1 MMNHFMI
8 LAVLLPLRTCYTT
21 YSQEES
27 IVFPVTYL
35 NISKDLALQRLLV
48 EWDIDKSAHD
58 AELAMS
64 FEIQVRRTDET
75 STMWTA
81 FHNTTLDKSGKP
93 LHWIWDSDIPLE
105 CMTHTVRI
113 RSKAEASK
121 IWSQWSLWETVLG
134 LDTSNNS
141 GPQIFPNE
149 KIVEEGSDITLCCIG
164 RKGQILKEFFLAP
177 AVHVFSHTDSQ
188 VRLLTVKNVS
198 HQGVPHITVYCQE
211 SCNEEQCYDHAVF
224 FVGKSPDAPSD
235 FSCQTQDMRTVTCT
249 WSQGGDTYLYG
260 CHSPKYTLYEEFSQ
274 KKVPCTVSCS
284 EQCSCSWD
292 IGQQKILNITVTV
305 ENPLGKK
312 TATDVFD
319 VTHRIYPAAPSQ
331 LWEECTDTKITL
343 YWKHQNKGIEL
354 FCQTEVLLPDGKVE
368 LHNSSDTHLHYA
380 SQSITLDGLQP
391 YTEYTTRVHCGAAKH
406 FWRWSE
412 WSEAQTIRT
421 NEAIPSGKL
430 DIWREIT
437 PVQGG
442 RNVTLF
448 WKQAPSFQA
457 NGENISYEV
466 TWGKVEDGSKSE
478 SISFSSAYNSTRISI
493 DNHSYRISI
502 TAKNN
507 VNYSLPSV
515 LIIPSTTEIKE
526 LKEEQV
532 NGTDD
537 GVFITWEPRHIY
549 DNYIVDWCNFPM
561 LQPCDLQWKRF
572 GPNTSSALINS
583 AAFIPGVRYNFQVY
597 GSVANK
603 ASLLEKKT
611 GFLRELPPI
620 LDPVVE
626 KVELTFNAVTLSW
639 DSYPTNESQSGFVR
653 GYHVYV
659 SPLQE
664 DCSLKGSQKHVLPD
678 DSVLCKYTIE
688 NPEEKR
694 YTVKHLLSNTKY
706 KLIVKAYTG
715 GGETPIVKFIYIDTP
730 LNSNML
736 YLLVLLVIVPALVAA
751 ICRWKMKWVKECCCP
766 VIPSPNKSK
775 VLSFKEFKI
784 GSENVLKISDC
795 IPDILAV
802 DSKAEA
808 QKLRPWSQLSSM
820 TTDDKINDHNSSCI
834 YVNENEERDFTP
846 TPTPQTH
853 TWFENFAYSSHLAV
867 ESDPYQLP
875 ETIEAVRP
883 ELSVM
888 LYQPHL
894 YIDICKEDV
903 ASTLRETAGR
913 RTNLR
918 YISQTDVHCLGRKL

>member
-1 MMNHFMI
+1 MMNHFMV

-21 YSQEES
+21 YLQQES
-27 IVFPVTYL
+27 IVFPVVYL

-48 EWDIDKSAHD
+48 AWDVGKSAHD

-64 FEIQVRRTDET
+64 FEIQILRTDET
-75 STMWTA
+75 TTVWTE
-81 FHNTTLDKSGKP
+81 FHNVTLDKSGKP
-93 LHWIWDSDIPLE
+93 LHWIWDSDLPLE
-105 CMTHTVRI
+105 CVSHSVRI
-113 RSKAEASK
+113 RSKAEVSN

-164 RKGQILKEFFLAP
+164 RKGQIIKEFFLVP
-177 AVHVFSHTDSQ
+177 SVYVFNRTNSQ
-188 VRLLTVKNVS
+188 VRFLTVKNVA
-198 HQGVPHITVYCQE
+198 HQEVPHISVYCRE
-211 SCNEEQCYDHAVF
+211 SCNEEQCYDNAVF
-224 FVGKSPDAPSD
+224 FVGKPPDTPND

-260 CHSPKYTLYEEFSQ
+260 HHSPKYSLSEEFS
-274 KKVPCTVSCS
+274 KKTVPCTVSCS

-292 IGQQKILNITVTV
+292 IGQQRIFNITMTV

-312 TATDVFD
+312 TAMDVFD
-319 VTHRIYPAAPSQ
+319 VTHRIYPAAPFQ
-331 LWEECTDTKITL
+331 LWEKCTDTEITL
-343 YWKHQNKGIEL
+343 HWKHRNKGIEL
-354 FCQTEVLLPDGKVE
+354 FCQIEVLQPNGKVD
-368 LHNSSDTHLHYA
+368 LHNTSDTHLHY
-380 SQSITLDGLQP
+380 SSITLGGLQP
-391 YTEYTTRVHCGAAKH
+391 YTEYTARVHCGAAKH

-412 WSEAQTIRT
+412 WSEALTVRT
-421 NEAIPSGKL
+421 KEGIPSGKL

-437 PVQGG
+437 PVLGG

-448 WKQAPSFQA
+448 WKQAPSFRA
-457 NGENISYEV
+457 NDRSISYEV
-466 TWGKVEDGSKSE
+466 TWEKVEDGSKPE
-478 SISFSSAYNSTRISI
+478 SVSFSSVYNSTRISI
-493 DNHSYRISI
+493 DNHSYRISVM
-502 TAKNN
+502 AKNN

-515 LIIPSTTEIKE
+515 LIIPRATGTKE

-537 GVFITWEPRHIY
+537 GIFISWEPRQIY
-549 DNYIVDWCNFPM
+549 DSYIIDWCNFPM

-583 AAFIPGVRYNFQVY
+583 AAFVPGVRYHFHIH
-597 GSVANK
+597 GSVANR

-611 GFLRELPPI
+611 GYLRELPPL

-659 SPLQE
+659 SPMQE
-664 DCSLKGSQKHVLPD
+664 DCSLKGSKKHVLPD

-694 YTVKHLLSNTKY
+694 YTVEHLLPNTKY
-706 KLIVKAYTG
+706 KLVVKAYTG
-715 GGETPIVKFIYIDTP
+715 GGETPIVNFIHIDTP
-730 LNSNML
+730 FNSNTL
-736 YLLVLLVIVPALVAA
+736 YLLVLLVIVPSLLAA

-784 GSENVLKISDC
+784 GPEKVLKISDC
-795 IPDILAV
+795 TPDMLAV
-802 DSKAEA
+802 DNKAEA
-808 QKLRPWSQLSSM
+808 QKLHPWSQLSSM
-820 TTDDKINDHNSSCI
+820 PREEKIDGHNSSWI
-834 YVNENEERDFTP
+834 YPNENEERDFTP
-846 TPTPQTH
+846 TPTPQIH

-867 ESDPYQLP
+867 EPDPCQIR
-875 ETIEAVRP
+875 ETLEASKP
-883 ELSVM
+883 ELSVV
-888 LYQPHL
+888 LYQPH
-894 YIDICKEDV
+894 YYFDIFNDNAA
-903 ASTLRETAGR
+903 ASPRETAGR
-913 RTNLR
+913 KTSVR
-918 YISQTDVHCLGRKL
+918 YISQTDVHCLGRRL